1 MKRMRRFSTA
11 LSSLVLLSGALFPS
25 PASAGLYAFTSFT
38 FTPCSAIGI
47 SGPTLSACQTTY
59 AATTWKSNS
68 SYFNVSSGIQLWTVP
83 ATGTYQITVAG
94 AAGGAGKQAG
104 GKGAT
109 ISGEFNFSQGTI
121 LKILVGQVGAGF
133 ASGSG
138 GGGGGTFVVSNTNSP
153 LIIAGGGGGGGGN
166 ASATHFGRDAT
177 FLTSATA
184 SNSSGAGGTATAG
197 GIGST
202 IGYGGGGGGSAA
214 SGVHGGNQTGGG
226 GGLGAAGGAG
236 FGGDGGNGQNSPV
249 VPKAFLSGGAGGY
262 RAANWGT
269 ISTSY
274 GGFGGGGNG
283 TAIDY
288 VSGGGGGGGY
298 TGGGGGDGLNN
309 GGGGGGGGSY
319 NSGTNAQNINVTNS
333 GAGTAAFVFLNA
345 DTTPPSIT
353 SGSSFSVS
361 ENSTS
366 IATLTVNETSTW
378 SIFSGVDSLTVSI
391 DTNTGLLR
399 FKIGQNYESPG
410 DADSNRSYLF
420 TVKATDE
427 ADNSSTS
434 SITVTLTD
442 LNEAP
447 VITSNSGGAS
457 ASITISENTSLV
469 TSVATTD
476 PDSVSALSYSVSG
489 TDANDFAI
497 GTSSGVLTFA
507 TLPNFEAP
515 VDLDLNNIYL
525 LVVEVSDGF
534 LTDTQTITITVTNV
548 TDAVAI
554 STPTLS
560 APPSK
565 GVTTTI
571 TYQLDVAGRATFFA
585 SGKRIPGCITKTTSG
600 SSPITASCSWKP
612 TTSGAVSI
620 SVSIKPTG
628 SGTAATNSS
637 STIYQVVRRT
647 GIR

>member
-1 MKRMRRFSTA
+1 
-11 LSSLVLLSGALFPS
+11 V
-25 PASAGLYAFTSFT
+25 
-38 FTPCSAIGI
+38 
-47 SGPTLSACQTTY
+47 
-59 AATTWKSNS
+59 N
-68 SYFNVSSGIQLWTVP
+68 
-83 ATGTYQITVAG
+83 
-94 AAGGAGKQAG
+94 
-104 GKGAT
+104 
-109 ISGEFNFSQGTI
+109 
-121 LKILVGQVGAGF
+121 
-133 ASGSG
+133 
-138 GGGGGTFVVSNTNSP
+138 
-153 LIIAGGGGGGGGN
+153 
-166 ASATHFGRDAT
+166 
-177 FLTSATA
+177 
-184 SNSSGAGGTATAG
+184 
-197 GIGST
+197 
-202 IGYGGGGGGSAA
+202 
-214 SGVHGGNQTGGG
+214 
-226 GGLGAAGGAG
+226 
-236 FGGDGGNGQNSPV
+236 
-249 VPKAFLSGGAGGY
+249 
-262 RAANWGT
+262 GT
-269 ISTSY
+269 ISDTF

-283 TAIDY
+283 TAITY
-288 VSGGGGGGGY
+288 ESGGGGGGGY
-298 TGGGGGDGLNN
+298 AGGGGGNGLQN
-309 GGGGGGGGSY
+309 GAGGGGGSSY
-319 NSGTNAQNINVTNS
+319 NSGSNAQNINVTNS
-333 GAGTAAFVFLNA
+333 GAGTARFVFLDA

-353 SGSSFSVS
+353 SGSSFSTS

-427 ADNSSTS
+427 ADNSSTA

-497 GTSSGVLTFA
+497 GVSSGVLTFA

-585 SGKRIPGCITKTTSG
+585 SGKRIPGCITKITSG
-600 SSPITASCSWKP
+600 GSPITASCSWKP
-612 TTSGAVSI
+612 ATSGAVSI

-628 SGTAATNSS
+628 SGTATTNSS